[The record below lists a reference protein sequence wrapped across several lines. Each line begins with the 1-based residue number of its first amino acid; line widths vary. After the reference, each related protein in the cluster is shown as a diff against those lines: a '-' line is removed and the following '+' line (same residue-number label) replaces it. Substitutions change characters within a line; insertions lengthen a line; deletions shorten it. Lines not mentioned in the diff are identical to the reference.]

1 MKIETITRLLKT
13 SMILG
18 GIVDSLMV
26 IVFITPILRILIFG
40 ENPVVHTPQYE
51 WSMRLLGSLGAAWTA
66 LLFWASKK
74 PLERKDIL
82 FFTVFPLMFGAYAS
96 TLYGFF
102 TNAISSRFFTL
113 FTIITFAHCPFFLYI
128 WIKARQVRNRNNTVN
143 GEN

>member
-1 MKIETITRLLKT
+1 MKTEKIAVLLKI
-13 SMILG
+13 SMIVG
-18 GIVDSLMV
+18 GIVDSFMV
-26 IVFITPILRILIFG
+26 IIFLTPILRILIFG
-40 ENPVVHTPQYE
+40 ENPAVHTPQYE

-102 TNAISSRFFTL
+102 TKAISSRFFTL

-128 WIKARQVRNRNNTVN
+128 WIKANQS
-143 GEN
+143 EKK